1 MSGYDSGGRR
11 WLMAEI
17 GDDKGGGGGGVCEV
31 SIFYETEFWCWRGV
45 GAGLETIISHSVVV
59 VSRDS
64 AEKKC
69 NQTIIGAYICADYNW
84 KYWVKSGGH

>member
-17 GDDKGGGGGGVCEV
+17 GDDKGGGGGGACEV

-64 AEKKC
+64 AEKEC
-69 NQTIIGAYICADYNW
+69 N
-84 KYWVKSGGH
+84 

>member
-17 GDDKGGGGGGVCEV
+17 GDDRGGGGGGACEF
-31 SIFYETEFWCWRGV
+31 SILYETEFWCWRGV
-45 GAGLETIISHSVVV
+45 GAGLENIISHSVVV

-64 AEKKC
+64 A
-69 NQTIIGAYICADYNW
+69 
-84 KYWVKSGGH
+84 